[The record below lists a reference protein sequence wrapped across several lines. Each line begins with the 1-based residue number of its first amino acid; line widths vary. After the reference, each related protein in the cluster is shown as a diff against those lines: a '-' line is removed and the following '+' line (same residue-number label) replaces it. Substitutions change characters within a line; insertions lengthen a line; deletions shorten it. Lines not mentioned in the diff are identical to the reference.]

1 MGQALQG
8 RHGSVRSGGQGV
20 PGYGIVSYDV
30 VSYGVPGYGVVDYDV
45 RGYDGPGYGVVV
57 GQVMRIRPPFSPSM
71 TSTSSTRPLMTAR
84 PI

>member
-20 PGYGIVSYDV
+20 PGYGV
-30 VSYGVPGYGVVDYDV
+30 VSYGVVDYDV